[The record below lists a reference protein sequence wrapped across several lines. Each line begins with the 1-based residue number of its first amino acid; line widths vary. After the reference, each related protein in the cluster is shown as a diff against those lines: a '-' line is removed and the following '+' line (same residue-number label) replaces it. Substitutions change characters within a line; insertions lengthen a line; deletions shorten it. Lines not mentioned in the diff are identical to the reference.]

1 MTLQLAGLSARLWR
15 KEFIPLAL
23 RSESQV
29 LVKVPVHVGID
40 VADSS
45 GLWEHR
51 SVPLL
56 LDTFEHLCIQNTV
69 LHRSVITN
77 LQNNRSGLF

>member
-1 MTLQLAGLSARLWR
+1 MTLRLAGPSARLWR

-23 RSESQV
+23 RSEFQV

-40 VADSS
+40 VADGS
-45 GLWEHR
+45 GLWER
-51 SVPLL
+51 RNALLL
-56 LDTFEHLCIQNTV
+56 LDTFEHVCIQSTI
-69 LHRSVITN
+69 LYRSITTN